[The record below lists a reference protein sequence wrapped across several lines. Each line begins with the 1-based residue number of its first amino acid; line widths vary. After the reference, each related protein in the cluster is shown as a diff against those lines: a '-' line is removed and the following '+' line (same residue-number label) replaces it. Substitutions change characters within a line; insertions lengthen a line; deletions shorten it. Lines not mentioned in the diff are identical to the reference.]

1 MWMGIMNREI
11 SASYHAAITSAT
23 SAKSQT
29 LKRVYDILNCG
40 SRSRFTILTEAGPI
54 IVHNCILGLGYGTGA
69 LKLQH
74 TLKTTP
80 PGAVVD
86 EEEAKRIVGV
96 YRDKNHA
103 VIDLWREGDEVIRTM
118 ADWGNT
124 KPFYYGLNK
133 CLVVDKEG
141 IRLPNGLYIRYPGL
155 KLDTSEAKS
164 KYVYSS
170 RKGPVPLWGG
180 SLVENVVQGLAR
192 VVVGQQMLKIKK
204 RYPVKLTVHDAAV
217 IVAPE
222 AQKDEALE
230 YIIECMSEPPEW
242 AKGLPV
248 ACEAKFASSYG
259 EC

>member
-1 MWMGIMNREI
+1 M
-11 SASYHAAITSAT
+11 
-23 SAKSQT
+23 
-29 LKRVYDILNCG
+29 
-40 SRSRFTILTEAGPI
+40 
-54 IVHNCILGLGYGTGA
+54 GLGYGTGA

-80 PGAVVD
+80 PGAIVD

-118 ADWGNT
+118 VDWGNT

-155 KLDTSEAKS
+155 RLDTSEAKS

-192 VVVGQQMLKIKK
+192 VVVGQQMLQIKK